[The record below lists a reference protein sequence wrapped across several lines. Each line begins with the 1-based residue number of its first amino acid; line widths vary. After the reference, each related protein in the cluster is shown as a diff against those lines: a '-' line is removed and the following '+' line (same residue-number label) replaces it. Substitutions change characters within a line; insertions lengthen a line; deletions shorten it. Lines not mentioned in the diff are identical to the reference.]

1 MPTRDI
7 LTCWGR
13 AAISLFCG
21 CAAILEIEAQ
31 RELHDAGRFLPG
43 QVGDYAEGWAD
54 YVGIGQTKVWMVEG
68 VKGVGAKL
76 QSVFFAEDGEVFGD
90 AQIEIGEVRA
100 TQSVAATASE
110 SRDGRKGAHGGCGI
124 REKLDLTAGIR
135 GEFASYSKRRATK
148 IDALVGSQAER
159 TR

>member
-1 MPTRDI
+1 MTFS
-7 LTCWGR
+7 R
-13 AAISLFCG
+13 AGVACRHFNFCG

-54 YVGIGQTKVWMVEG
+54 YAGIGQTKVWMVEG

-90 AQIEIGEVRA
+90 AQIEIGR
-100 TQSVAATASE
+100 SE
-110 SRDGRKGAHGGCGI
+110 GLVVCRGC
-124 REKLDLTAGIR
+124 RW
-135 GEFASYSKRRATK
+135 
-148 IDALVGSQAER
+148 
-159 TR
+159 